1 MGLPQG
7 ALEGVGVTPRL
18 PLASFWRGRRVL
30 LSGHT
35 GFKGSWTALWLG
47 RLGAE
52 VTGFALP
59 PASDPSLFQLADVAR
74 GLTSI
79 LGDLRE
85 RASVEQA
92 VRRAKPQIILHMA
105 AQPIVRRAIDEPVEA
120 IATNVLGTAHLLDAA
135 RSCAALQSIL
145 VITSDK
151 VYESDALGRP
161 HREIDAL
168 GGSDPYSASK
178 AAAELVTQAFAKSY
192 FEDSGVRVGAA
203 RAGNVVGGGDY
214 AQDRIVPDIVR
225 AVTKGDRV
233 RLRMPEATRPWQH
246 VLDCVCGYL
255 LYAEALSRETREAP
269 PALNFGPS
277 PGGDVGVAKLADAML
292 AALGSRNGWDHAPDP
307 GSLEVKEL
315 ALDSTLAREKLG
327 WRDRLSGDRLVRWT
341 AEWYQAVLS
350 GQDARD
356 VTLRQIDR
364 FSARASDGDD

>member
-1 MGLPQG
+1 
-7 ALEGVGVTPRL
+7 
-18 PLASFWRGRRVL
+18 L

-59 PASDPSLFQLADVAR
+59 PASDPSLFGLADVAR
-74 GLTSI
+74 GMTSI

-85 RASVEQA
+85 RASVEKA
-92 VRRAKPQIILHMA
+92 MRRAEPQIILHMA
-105 AQPIVRRAIDEPVEA
+105 AQPIVWRAIDEPVET

-135 RSCAALQSIL
+135 RSCAELQTIL
-145 VITSDK
+145 VVTSDK
-151 VYESDALGRP
+151 VYESDALARP

-168 GGSDPYSASK
+168 GATDPYSASK
-178 AAAELVTQAFAKSY
+178 AAAELVTHAFARSY
-192 FEDSGVRVGAA
+192 FEASGVRVGSA

-214 AQDRIVPDIVR
+214 AQDRLVPDIVR
-225 AVTKGDRV
+225 AVAKGERV
-233 RLRMPEATRPWQH
+233 ALRMPEATRPWQH

-255 LYAEALSRETREAP
+255 VYAEALARGTREVP
-269 PALNFGPS
+269 PSLNFGPA
-277 PGGDVGVAKLADAML
+277 PGGEVDVATLADAML
-292 AALGSRNGWDHAPDP
+292 AALGARGGWDHAPVP

-327 WRDRLSGDRLVRWT
+327 WRDRLRGERLVRWT
-341 AEWYQAVLS
+341 AEWYRALCA
-350 GQDARD
+350 GQSARD

-364 FSARASDGDD
+364 FTASASDGDG